1 MVGDRFDV
9 IIVGAG
15 SAGCALAARLSEDR
29 RRRVLLLEAGGR
41 DRDPAIHIPAGIVR
55 LIGNPKVDW
64 SHLAEP
70 DASRDGKV
78 DLWPA
83 GKVLGGSSSI
93 NGMLFV
99 RGARADYDGW
109 AAAGNR
115 GWGFADLLPY
125 FRRMENSPVGD
136 QWRGAL
142 GPMDVGPLRTT
153 HPLGSAFI
161 DAAVAAGLPANPDY
175 NGEDQEGAS
184 APQVT
189 QRRGARWSSAR
200 AYLGAA
206 AKRTNLRIV
215 TDAEV
220 ERVLFADGRASG
232 VAYRRGGM
240 PHVANAGDVVLSA
253 GALASPKLL
262 MHSGIGPADELA
274 RHGIEVRHHAPGVG
288 RNLGE
293 HPNANMSWNV
303 RQHTYNMDSSGPRMA
318 LALLRWAI
326 NRRGPATSPYP
337 HAVAFFRSSPDLP
350 TPDIQL
356 MFGPFAFAF
365 SPGGVVPYRRP
376 AVTVVAALNYPN
388 ARGRVTLRSADPRD
402 RPVID
407 HQLLGDPHDVERL
420 IRAGRFVRRIVEQPP
435 LHFAIADERLPG
447 ADCRTDA
454 EWEVHLRATTFLGY
468 HPVGT
473 CAMGPQGV
481 VDDRLRV
488 RGVPGLRVADASIVP
503 APISGNTNA
512 AAIMIGEK
520 AADLIIED
528 SLRATTRR

>member
-1 MVGDRFDV
+1 MTDSFDV

-15 SAGCALAARLSEDR
+15 SAGCALAARLSEDP
-29 RRRVLLLEAGGR
+29 RRRVLLLEAGGT

-64 SHLAEP
+64 AHLAQP
-70 DASRDGKV
+70 DASRGGKI

-99 RGARADYDGW
+99 RGARADFDGW

-115 GWGFADLLPY
+115 GWGFADVLPY
-125 FRRMENSPVGD
+125 FRRMENSPVGG

-142 GPMDVGPLRTT
+142 GPLDVGPLRST
-153 HPLGSAFI
+153 HPLGAAFV
-161 DAAVAAGLPANPDY
+161 DAAVAAGLAANPDY
-175 NGEDQEGAS
+175 NGEIQEGAS

-189 QRRGARWSSAR
+189 QRRGARWSAAR

-206 AKRTNLRIV
+206 GKRANLAIITN
-215 TDAEV
+215 AEV
-220 ERVLFADGRASG
+220 QRVVITEGRVTG
-232 VAYRRGGM
+232 IVYRRGAAEILARG
-240 PHVANAGDVVLSA
+240 GQVVLSA
-253 GALASPKLL
+253 GALATPKLL
-262 MHSGIGPADELA
+262 MLSGVGPGDELA
-274 RHGIEVRHHAPGVG
+274 RHGIPLLQESPGVG

-293 HPNANMSWNV
+293 HPNANMSWDV
-303 RQHTYNMDSSGPRMA
+303 SQHTYNMDARGPRMA

-337 HAVAFFRSSPDLP
+337 HAVAFFRSSPDVVS
-350 TPDIQL
+350 PDIQL

-365 SPGGVVPYRRP
+365 SPDGVVPYRQP
-376 AVTVVAALNYPN
+376 AVTVVAALNYPR
-388 ARGRVTLRSADPRD
+388 ARGRLTLRSSDPRD

-407 HQLLGDPHDVERL
+407 HQLLGDPHDIERL
-420 IRAGRFVRRIVEQPP
+420 IRACRFVRTIMAQPP
-435 LHFAIADERLPG
+435 IRSGMTGERLPG
-447 ADCRTDA
+447 LACESDAD
-454 EWEVHLRATTFLGY
+454 WEAHLRATTFLGY

-473 CAMGPQGV
+473 CAMGPEGV

-488 RGVPGLRVADASIVP
+488 RGVAGLRVADASIIP

-520 AADLIIED
+520 AADLIAAD
-528 SLRATTRR
+528 A